1 MKAHVAFLASASA
14 LLIACGQRIE
24 AESTKASGAAAP
36 AAAAPAPSFTTVD
49 PEPASTAF
57 KTTLYSE
64 HDADVTAR
72 TEGVIRTVTVELGD
86 RVAEGAVLALLE
98 DEREMAALQS
108 AQAAAEL
115 ARSERVRASALR
127 TSEMITQAELDA
139 AVYKEKAAEAA
150 VRTAQVELGY
160 TRVRAPFSGRVAQ
173 RSVRVGQTVK
183 QSDPLFRVTASA
195 PLRAALRVPERELGA
210 LTIGGTVSLL
220 AENGSSVTGKVLR
233 ISPTVDPASGT
244 IEVLVDVP
252 QPRGLRPGSAV
263 TLLLGTT
270 ELVKAA
276 Q

>member
-1 MKAHVAFLASASA
+1 MKAHLALVSVSA
-14 LLIACGQRIE
+14 LLVACGQRIE

-36 AAAAPAPSFTTVD
+36 AVSTPALPAVD
-49 PEPASTAF
+49 PEPATPGL

-64 HDADVTAR
+64 HDAAVTAR

-98 DEREMAALQS
+98 DEKEMAALQS

-150 VRTAQVELGY
+150 VRTAQVEVGY
-160 TRVRAPFSGRVAQ
+160 TRVRAPFSGRVAE

-183 QSDPLFRVTASA
+183 QGEPLYRVTAPA

-210 LTIGGTVSLL
+210 LAIGSRVSLL
-220 AENGSSVTGKVLR
+220 AENGSIVTGKVLR

-252 QPRGLRPGSAV
+252 EPRGLRPGSAV
-263 TLLLGTT
+263 TLQLGSA

>member
-1 MKAHVAFLASASA
+1 MNPRLAFFAAASA
-14 LLIACGQRIE
+14 LFVACGQRIE

-36 AAAAPAPSFTTVD
+36 AVSTPALPAAD
-49 PEPASTAF
+49 PEPATTAF

-86 RVAEGAVLALLE
+86 RVAEGAVLAVLE
-98 DEREMAALQS
+98 DEKEMAALQS

-150 VRTAQVELGY
+150 VRTAQVEVGY
-160 TRVRAPFSGRVAQ
+160 TRVRAPFSGRIAQ

-183 QSDPLFRVTASA
+183 QSEPLFRVTAPA

-210 LTIGGTVSLL
+210 LSIGGTVSLL
-220 AENGSSVTGKVLR
+220 AENGSIVTGKVLR

-263 TLLLGTT
+263 TLQLGT